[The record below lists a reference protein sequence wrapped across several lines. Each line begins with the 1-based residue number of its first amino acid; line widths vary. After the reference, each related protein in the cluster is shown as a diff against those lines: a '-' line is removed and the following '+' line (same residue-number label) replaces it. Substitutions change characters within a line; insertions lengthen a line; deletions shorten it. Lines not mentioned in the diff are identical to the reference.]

1 MFDRASPYKSVF
13 KVLHER
19 TMDFIDKA
27 LNSSIIAS
35 QNNRF
40 IIIGQLS
47 FWLSAGMHILCV
59 ISSKILT

>member
-1 MFDRASPYKSVF
+1 MKFNCTCDTLFLNFNTNLWIMFDRASPYKSVF

-40 IIIGQLS
+40 IIIG
-47 FWLSAGMHILCV
+47 
-59 ISSKILT
+59 